1 MKKCSFWKRK
11 NGNITVMALLAFSAV
26 LIMSGLV
33 IDIGFSYTQASEL
46 QTAAD
51 ASALA
56 AASVLPFSINDSSK
70 ASAVLARVREYVQK
84 NGFDSSSV
92 ESVSL
97 AGVISGKYTTVQ
109 VTLSRSV
116 NYLFGSVAG
125 IDGTVIHKKATAA
138 VESVTSSTD
147 MVPLGIDS
155 VSLGNAMAANGAQ
168 EVIVKYGAGDS
179 TTGWF
184 GAIDLD
190 GVKGG
195 GAKDYATWLAYGYD
209 GTIKVG
215 DVLYMEEGNMAG
227 PTQTAFAERYSK
239 CTHFAGLGGCTA
251 EHFEKDCPR
260 VVYLIVYQV
269 VSKDSL
275 KVMGFSPFVLDYC
288 TTDSVIY
295 ASHLNVYDND
305 AASVP
310 VDAANIN
317 FGLFRCRLIE

>member
-11 NGNITVMALLAFSAV
+11 NGNITIMALLAFSAV
-26 LIMSGLV
+26 LVMSGLV

-56 AASVLPFSINDSSK
+56 AASILPISVNDSSK
-70 ASAVLARVREYVQK
+70 TSAVLARVREYALK
-84 NGFDSSSV
+84 NGVDSASV

-97 AGVISGKYTTVQ
+97 AGVVSGQYTTVQ
-109 VTLSRSV
+109 VSLSRPV
-116 NYLFGSVAG
+116 NYLFGSIAG

-138 VESVTSSTD
+138 VESVTSSTS

-155 VSLGNAMAANGAQ
+155 ASLGNAMAANGAQ

-184 GAIDLD
+184 GALDLD

-209 GTIKVG
+209 GTIKTG
-215 DVLYMEEGNMAG
+215 DILYMEDGNMAG
-227 PTQTAFAERYSK
+227 PTQTAFAARYSK
-239 CTHFAGLGGCTA
+239 CTHFAGLGGCTTA
-251 EHFEKDCPR
+251 HFDKNCPR

-269 VSKDSL
+269 ISNDSL
-275 KVMGFSPFVLDYC
+275 KVIGFSPFVLDYC
-288 TTDSVIY
+288 TTDSEIY
-295 ASHLNVYDND
+295 ASHLNVYEND
-305 AASVP
+305 GESVP
-310 VDAANIN
+310 VNESNIN